1 MKRMII
7 CFLVGMV
14 GFAPLVDAQS
24 GTKVRKQP
32 SARETTVRETP
43 NKNAAVDDAVSLI
56 SISTNEAYDSTSAR
70 RFFIADPT
78 INALKKQAAGNTRLV
93 SPSGVVGMPKRA
105 YGFSNGRILLR
116 PTTAPSSGT
125 MYGSGAVGTGT
136 TILGVGA
143 GENALGVN
151 GKSPYAGPYLWGSQ
165 SPVRNLPLADTTR
178 RRQ

>member
-1 MKRMII
+1 MKRMLIS
-7 CFLVGMV
+7 FLVVMV
-14 GFAPLVDAQS
+14 GFAPVVDAQS
-24 GTKVRKQP
+24 GKKMRKQP
-32 SARETTVRETP
+32 AAKKSTAREAQ
-43 NKNAAVDDAVSLI
+43 NKNTADSEAISLTT
-56 SISTNEAYDSTSAR
+56 ISTNEAYDSASTR
-70 RFFIADPT
+70 RFSIADPT
-78 INALKKQAAGNTRLV
+78 INALNEQAAGNTRLV

-136 TILGVGA
+136 TILGIGA